1 MNKTAFFAALR
12 ARTSGVFG
20 TSLSQ
25 GQVDGMEA
33 ILDAGMHLPLPQLAH
48 VLGEVYHETGGGMM
62 PIKETVF
69 RSHKDQNP
77 TDAQVIARLDAA
89 WAKKQLPWVQAP
101 YWRGGFFGRGQIQ
114 LTHENNYRKFSP
126 LVGVDLVKNPGKA
139 LNLPFSAKIAVV
151 GCERGMFTG
160 KRLANFDM
168 PTGYDHL
175 NARRIVNRFVL
186 KQAEAVAD
194 ASEAFEAALVA
205 GGYVGPRTAPA
216 PDYEIGTPTE
226 AEPGGLLML
235 ILKLL
240 RIVK

>member
-1 MNKTAFFAALR
+1 MNKQAFFAALR
-12 ARTSGVFG
+12 SRTSGIFG

-25 GQVDGMEA
+25 GQVDGIEA

-69 RSHKDQNP
+69 RSHKDQDP

-160 KRLANFDM
+160 KRLADYDTLSGFD
-168 PTGYDHL
+168 HI
-175 NARRIVNRFVL
+175 NARRIVNGFVL
-186 KQAEAVAD
+186 KQAEDVAN
-194 ASEAFEAALVA
+194 AAEAFEKALLA
-205 GGYVGPRTAPA
+205 GGYRAATAPI
-216 PDYEIGTPTE
+216 PDHVPATPDQK
-226 AEPGGLLML
+226 PGGLLML